1 LPCFIDL
8 RRTQVVETPEKELQA
23 ETVDK
28 ETQLDKRPAVLNR
41 RSSRMWAIVSIPA
54 LVVIGATAVYALPN
68 FNVVLPNFGSFAE
81 LFPRAAASLPDP
93 VTAVLTDIQS
103 SQQKNADALREN
115 GTVLQQNTAMLQQ
128 GAATLDSLRQ
138 GSTTQQTNLKT
149 VSNQLSSLIA
159 RVDALQN
166 AVAPLTTSSIPQ
178 PSRVRLARTSRK
190 RTSRPPNEPVGP
202 VSVRGAPLNPAPAPG
217 AG

>member
-1 LPCFIDL
+1 
-8 RRTQVVETPEKELQA
+8 VVETPEKEPQA

-28 ETQLDKRPAVLNR
+28 ETQLDKLPAVLNR
-41 RSSRMWAIVSIPA
+41 RSSRMWAIVMSIPA
-54 LVVIGATAVYALPN
+54 LVVIGATTVYALPN
-68 FNVVLPNFGSFAE
+68 FNVVLPNFSSFAE
-81 LFPRAAASLPDP
+81 LFSRAAASLPDP

-115 GTVLQQNTAMLQQ
+115 GAVLRQNTAILQQ
-128 GAATLDSLRQ
+128 GAATLESLRQ
-138 GSTTQQTNLKT
+138 GFTSQQTNLKT
-149 VSNQLSSLIA
+149 ISNQLSSLIA
-159 RVDALQN
+159 RVDSLQN
-166 AVAPLTTSSIPQ
+166 AVTPLTTSSIPQ
-178 PSRVRLARTSRK
+178 PSARARLGRTSRK